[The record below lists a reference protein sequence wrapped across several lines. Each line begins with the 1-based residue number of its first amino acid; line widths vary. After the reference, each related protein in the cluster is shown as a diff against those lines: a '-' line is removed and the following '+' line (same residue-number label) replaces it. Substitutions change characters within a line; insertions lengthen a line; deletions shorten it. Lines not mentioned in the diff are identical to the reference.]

1 MLLLIGNTIERKKEM
16 MQQCRTCIYLPLN
29 LLFKSNSD
37 AAVFFSGGFVVATM
51 ATGRE
56 QMEGSPVTLQ
66 DTLILGSK
74 IFGVFALKHYGNS
87 ITTILAQQS

>member
-1 MLLLIGNTIERKKEM
+1 M
-16 MQQCRTCIYLPLN
+16 MQRCRTCIYSPLN

-37 AAVFFSGGFVVATM
+37 AAVFSGGFVVATM

-74 IFGVFALKHYGNS
+74 IFLEC
-87 ITTILAQQS
+87 LLL

>member
-1 MLLLIGNTIERKKEM
+1 MLI
-16 MQQCRTCIYLPLN
+16 LPFK

-37 AAVFFSGGFVVATM
+37 AAVFFLGNVTATM
-51 ATGRE
+51 ATGTE

-74 IFGVFALKHYGNS
+74 ILER
-87 ITTILAQQS
+87 LLL